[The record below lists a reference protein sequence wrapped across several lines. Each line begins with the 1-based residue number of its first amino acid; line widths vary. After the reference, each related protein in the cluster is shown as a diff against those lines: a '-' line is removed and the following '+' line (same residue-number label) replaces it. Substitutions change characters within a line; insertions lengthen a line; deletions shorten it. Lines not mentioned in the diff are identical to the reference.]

1 MNATLAASAA
11 AVAALAMVFGSASA
25 QLFPPTPPPAILDTN
40 NTISV
45 TGAAETKVEPDRV
58 MITLAVETTA
68 DTPGEALRQNSE
80 TMDAVLDALA
90 EAGVPENDTSTAYFA
105 IYPKYDYN
113 FTEFGPQQEQQVS
126 GYTASNSIMIE
137 SSNLSNVSNWLD
149 AAVGAGANR
158 IDSVVFTVSKER
170 MGEIRLDLMQ
180 QATDDARGK
189 ADALASAL
197 DVEITGVRAAGL
209 SDFNVPVNPFS
220 QLGAAFDF
228 GAAAPPILPADQTVT
243 ATVTVIYEIG

>member
-25 QLFPPTPPPAILDTN
+25 QLFPPAPPAILDTN
-40 NTISV
+40 STISV

-68 DTPGEALRQNSE
+68 DAPGEALRENSQA
-80 TMDAVLDALA
+80 MNAVLDALA
-90 EAGVPENDTSTAYFA
+90 EAGVPENETSTAYFT

-113 FTEFGPQQEQQVS
+113 FTEFGQQEQQVI
-126 GYTASNSIMIE
+126 GYTVSNSIVVD
-137 SSNLSNVSNWLD
+137 SNNLSNVSSWLD

-158 IDSVVFTVSKER
+158 IDGVVFTVSKER
-170 MGEIRLDLMQ
+170 MDEIRLDLMQ
-180 QATDDARGK
+180 QATDNARSK

-197 DVEITGVRAAGL
+197 EVEITGVRAAGL
-209 SDFNVPVNPFS
+209 SDFNTPVFPFS
-220 QLGAAFDF
+220 SPLEAAFDF
-228 GAAAPPILPADQTVT
+228 TSAGAPPILPGDQTVT